1 MNFSQLLK
9 FFNDKLGSSFL
20 CAFDHASKKA
30 LNDFKCLQV
39 IYAYVL
45 VRSGAERSSDGPSGH
60 QAEYHNYTN
69 RTTCMHFR
77 VALALFHMKMSFIS
91 MTIKCM

>member
-9 FFNDKLGSSFL
+9 FFNEKLGSSFL

-45 VRSGAERSSDGPSGH
+45 VRSGAPMAHRATKRS
-60 QAEYHNYTN
+60 TITI
-69 RTTCMHFR
+69 RTEPHACTSELPLPF
-77 VALALFHMKMSFIS
+77 F
-91 MTIKCM
+91 T